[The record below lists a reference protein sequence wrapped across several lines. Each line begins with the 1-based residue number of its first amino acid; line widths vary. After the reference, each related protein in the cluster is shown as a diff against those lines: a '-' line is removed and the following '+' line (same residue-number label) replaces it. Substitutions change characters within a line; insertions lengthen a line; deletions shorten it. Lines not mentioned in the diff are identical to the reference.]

1 MSDYLEVARTGKN
14 EWWRYLLS
22 FPAIITTWLIVGSLP
37 VAFAIA
43 YVQSDGNP
51 ATNFT
56 GTRFTGIPLLIE
68 FLVTMSS
75 FIPFLLAT
83 LLAVWLIHARSVRTL
98 ITAAPRIRWGRMLA
112 GAGIWF
118 GIASLIAIV
127 ESLLF
132 PGRYVLTFQPLTL
145 LVFAIFALVIIPIQT
160 SAEEVF
166 FRGYL
171 LQWMGLRL
179 KNKWLLAFLNGV
191 LFFLPHTANP
201 EMAVD
206 SLLVGLGYFVI
217 GFVFT
222 LITIQDDGMELA
234 LGMHAANN
242 LFAALFANYTITALP
257 SPSLFTVQVL
267 DPVYSLVSLIVGS
280 VVFFMIYYT
289 LLVPKTQYAHGE
301 EEHREAQ

>member
-14 EWWRYLLS
+14 DWWRYVIS
-22 FPAIITTWLIVGSLP
+22 FPGIIITWLIVGSVP
-37 VAFAIA
+37 AFFLIA
-43 YVQSDGNP
+43 YVQMDGDL
-51 ATNFT
+51 ATDVTAT
-56 GTRFTGIPLLIE
+56 GFTGIPLLLE
-68 FLVTMSS
+68 FVVTMSS
-75 FIPFLLAT
+75 FIPFILAT
-83 LLAVWLIHARSVRTL
+83 LLAVRFIHARPLRTL

-118 GIASLIAIV
+118 GIGALIAIV
-127 ESLLF
+127 EALLY
-132 PGRYVLTFQPLTL
+132 PGRYVLTFQPVTL
-145 LVFAIFALVIIPIQT
+145 LIFTILALIIIPIQT

-179 KNKWLLAFLNGV
+179 KNKWILAFLNGV

-222 LITIQDDGMELA
+222 LITVQDNGMELA

-242 LFAALFANYTITALP
+242 LFAALFANYTVTALP
-257 SPSLFTVQVL
+257 SPSLFTVQEL
-267 DPVYSLVSLIVGS
+267 DPVYSLISLIIGS
-280 VVFFMIYYT
+280 IAFFIIYST
-289 LLVPKTQYAHGE
+289 LLVPKPQDT
-301 EEHREAQ
+301 HREEDRREA

>member
-1 MSDYLEVARTGKN
+1 MSNYLEVARTGKN

-22 FPAIITTWLIVGSLP
+22 LPAIIATWLILGSMPL
-37 VAFAIA
+37 FFLIA
-43 YVQSDGNP
+43 YVQADGNP
-51 ATNFT
+51 ATDVTQT
-56 GTRFTGIPLLIE
+56 GFTGIPLLVE

-75 FIPFLLAT
+75 FIPFIVAT
-83 LLAVWLIHARSVRTL
+83 VLAVRFIHARPLRTL
-98 ITAAPRIRWGRMLA
+98 ITAEPRIRWGRILA

-118 GIASLIAIV
+118 GIAASIAIV
-127 ESLLF
+127 EALLY
-132 PGRYVLTFQPLTL
+132 PGRYVLTFQPVAL
-145 LVFAIFALVIIPIQT
+145 LVFAAFALIIIPIQT

-179 KNKWLLAFLNGV
+179 KNKWVLAFLNGA

-222 LITIQDDGMELA
+222 LITVQDNGMELA

-257 SPSLFTVQVL
+257 SPSLFTIQTL
-267 DPVYSLVSLIVGS
+267 DPVYALVSLIVGS
-280 VVFFMIYYT
+280 MVFFILYFT
-289 LLVPKTQYAHGE
+289 LLVPKPQHTHRE
-301 EEHREAQ
+301 EERSEA

>member
-1 MSDYLEVARTGKN
+1 MRNYLEVARSGKN

-22 FPAIITTWLIVGSLP
+22 LPAIIATWLIVGSIP
-37 VAFAIA
+37 VFFLIA
-43 YVQSDGNP
+43 YVQADGNP
-51 ATNFT
+51 ATDASST
-56 GTRFTGIPLLIE
+56 GFTGIPLLLE

-75 FIPFLLAT
+75 FIPFIAAT
-83 LLAVWLIHARSVRTL
+83 SLAVRIIHARSLKTL
-98 ITAAPRIRWGRMLA
+98 ITAAPSIRWGRMLA

-118 GIASLIAIV
+118 VIAASIAIV
-127 ESLLF
+127 ESLLY
-132 PGRYVLTFQPLTL
+132 PGRYVLTFQPLAL
-145 LVFAIFALVIIPIQT
+145 LVFAAFALILIPIQT

-179 KNKWLLAFLNGV
+179 KNKWLLAFFNGM
-191 LFFLPHTANP
+191 LFFLPHAANP

-217 GFVFT
+217 GFVFA
-222 LITIQDDGMELA
+222 LITVQDNGMELA

-257 SPSLFTVQVL
+257 SPSLFTIQTL
-267 DPVYSLVSLIVGS
+267 DAIYSLVSLIVGAI
-280 VVFFMIYYT
+280 VFFIIYFA
-289 LLVPKTQYAHGE
+289 LLVLKPQNAQGE
-301 EEHREAQ
+301 EDRREA